1 MLLLSGIGNPGGFW
15 KTSEKAGLC
24 PVEHITF
31 KDHYSY
37 SNEDIREVFQ
47 KLKYRDAEIL
57 VITEKDA
64 VKMIDLQELK
74 NLDIPVYVLS
84 IKMKYSEHD
93 RQILQS
99 AWEKLL

>member
-1 MLLLSGIGNPGGFW
+1 MEDIRKRRTLSDR
-15 KTSEKAGLC
+15 T
-24 PVEHITF
+24 
-31 KDHYSY
+31 HYFQGSLFY
-37 SNEDIREVFQ
+37 SNEDIREAFK
-47 KLKYRDAEIL
+47 KLKYSDAEIL

-74 NLDIPVYVLS
+74 NSEIPVYVLS